1 MRTRLLCLLFL
12 FLWMETGLF
21 APGMF
26 GCDMKASLSRRDF
39 LHRKSIVLF
48 RIKKDISG
56 LEVETVSV
64 AGMGIR
70 YVLLSLITVIPIC

>member
-21 APGMF
+21 AARN